1 MKNTMEVKII
11 CLISILT
18 LLNIS
23 GCTKFAKIDSKQ
35 VSQTLV
41 ERPASLQ
48 AITDTSG
55 KTGRV
60 VIRIKQPVEPE
71 KSTKINILKR
81 LQQSY
86 DRELGKLPGMVVDR
100 SLSKSISS
108 EIELSEIYGKNSGRQ
123 DADYVLMIALDDYI
137 SDQSTEDTKSLFT
150 RKDYTSCKFEASYKG
165 WVRVLTI
172 PALEKVAQWEIEEDK
187 SGSFDESSASRCH
200 KGFRKQLQTL
210 QSKMIDDTVCSS
222 KSDYLNALSPT
233 GHILSIKHDK
243 ENILLETSLGS
254 SINANKNDKVYFY
267 HELSAKPYAE
277 GVITSLSPKK
287 AWVKLDSLQENEQIY
302 LHDWVRPHYSQIM
315 NTVKCLF

>member
-1 MKNTMEVKII
+1 MKNTMEVKTI

-23 GCTKFAKIDSKQ
+23 GCTKFAKIDNKQ
-35 VSQTLV
+35 LSQTLV

-71 KSTKINILKR
+71 KSTKNNILKR

-150 RKDYTSCKFEASYKG
+150 RKAYTSCKFEASYKG

-187 SGSFDESSASRCH
+187 SGSFDESSANRCR

-233 GHILSIKHDK
+233 GHVLSIKHDK

-254 SINANKNDKVYFY
+254 SINVNKEDKVYFY

>member
-1 MKNTMEVKII
+1 MKNTMEVKTI
-11 CLISILT
+11 CLLSCLMLLT
-18 LLNIS
+18 IS
-23 GCTKFAKIDSKQ
+23 GCTKFTKVDNKQ
-35 VSQTLV
+35 VSQTLA
-41 ERPASLQ
+41 ERPASLKT
-48 AITDTSG
+48 ITDPSG

-60 VIRIKQPVEPE
+60 VIRIKQPIEPE
-71 KSTKINILKR
+71 KATKNNILKR

-100 SLSKSISS
+100 SLSKSVSS

-123 DADYVLMIALDDYI
+123 DADYVLMIALDDYV
-137 SDQSTEDTKSLFT
+137 SDQNTEETKSLFT
-150 RKDYTSCKFEASYKG
+150 RKAYTSCNIEASYKG

-187 SGSFDESSASRCH
+187 SGSFEESSASRCRQ
-200 KGFRKQLQTL
+200 GFRKQLQSL

-233 GHILSIKHDK
+233 GHILAIKHDK
-243 ENILLETSLGS
+243 EDILLETSLGS
-254 SINANKNDKVYFY
+254 SINANKGDSVYFY

-277 GVITSLSPKK
+277 GEITSISPKR
-287 AWVKLDSLQENEQIY
+287 AWVKLNSLQEKEKIY